1 MEIIA
6 RFSCISAKKLVSL
19 QHNKTG
25 LKHGFYS
32 QKGWHF
38 RLVTMA
44 LRILS
49 MAFRIVTMALRILS
63 MVLRN
68 VTMVLLSRKYMTFM
82 P

>member
-1 MEIIA
+1 MA
-6 RFSCISAKKLVSL
+6 FTVK
-19 QHNKTG
+19 
-25 LKHGFYS
+25 
-32 QKGWHF
+32 KGWHF

-63 MVLRN
+63 MALRI
-68 VTMVLLSRKYMTFM
+68 VTMALLGCKSMTFV